1 GRMLAIGTADG
12 KVILLDA
19 ASHRQLMEPLPVDT
33 RPIVHHEI
41 VSLAFS
47 LDGRRLAAASGDP
60 ALVTLW
66 NLASGRQVGQFEHS
80 NGAAG
85 IAFSPDGKML
95 AAANWQ
101 GRVYLW
107 DFATGTKTSW
117 WAHAKPVNDVVFS
130 PDGKTL
136 ATSSNDATV
145 KLWNVST
152 QREMVTLTGP
162 ERRVDSVAF
171 SPDGK
176 RLAALS
182 WDKKVWVWKAASLM
196 EADRPR

>member
-1 GRMLAIGTADG
+1 
-12 KVILLDA
+12 
-19 ASHRQLMEPLPVDT
+19 
-33 RPIVHHEI
+33 
-41 VSLAFS
+41 
-47 LDGRRLAAASGDP
+47 
-60 ALVTLW
+60 
-66 NLASGRQVGQFEHS
+66 
-80 NGAAG
+80 
-85 IAFSPDGKML
+85 ML